1 MFLINPTLGN
11 TLQSVFQPF
20 MKGPTFIGKMLSAII
35 KALRN
40 LLYPFCLTL
49 YPILKFITHT
59 SLFYCIFI
67 ASALVGGY
75 PPDQPAYFTAYC
87 QDIFTS
93 RFHTQHLLDLIVAL
107 DEDLPYT
114 STILPQGGKTV
125 IISGMYMY
133 EHMPINLCESYQF
146 IIIMASTHS
155 SIQYLYVYE

>member
-11 TLQSVFQPF
+11 TLQCVFQPF
-20 MKGPTFIGKMLSAII
+20 MKGPTFIGKILSAII
-35 KALRN
+35 KGLRN
-40 LLYPFCLTL
+40 FLYPFCLTL

-67 ASALVGGY
+67 VSALVGGY

-133 EHMPINLCESYQF
+133 IFMSITAFN
-146 IIIMASTHS
+146 HS
-155 SIQYLYVYE
+155 SIRYFCMYE